1 MAETYLLIH
10 DDIMDDDD
18 LRRGGKTIHHIYRE
32 NSEEK
37 FPNKTNARHFGISMG
52 ILAGN
57 IACALS
63 NETIAKADFRPDFK
77 AQALNELN
85 KIYNVEQF
93 GQAMDIL
100 AGIVNHVSK
109 DEVSQIHQLK
119 TVPYTFDGPVKIG
132 AILAGASEKE
142 VENLNDYT
150 LPLGMAFQIQDDI
163 LGMFGT
169 EEKLGKSITSDLKEG
184 KKTLLILDALEKSSP
199 AQKEIINLNLG
210 NKKVS
215 MAGLNSVR
223 KVIKETGSLEESKK
237 LATSLVQ
244 KAIDALNK
252 LKLEKEGQD
261 FLLGIADYMIKRE
274 Y

>member
-1 MAETYLLIH
+1 MVFSSIVVWWVGKDKKELI
-10 DDIMDDDD
+10 
-18 LRRGGKTIHHIYRE
+18 
-32 NSEEK
+32 
-37 FPNKTNARHFGISMG
+37 NKW
-52 ILAGN
+52 
-57 IACALS
+57 
-63 NETIAKADFRPDFK
+63 
-77 AQALNELN
+77 
-85 KIYNVEQF
+85 
-93 GQAMDIL
+93 
-100 AGIVNHVSK
+100 
-109 DEVSQIHQLK
+109 
-119 TVPYTFDGPVKIG
+119 
-132 AILAGASEKE
+132 EKE

-223 KVIKETGSLEESKK
+223 KVIEETGSLEESKK

>member
-1 MAETYLLIH
+1 
-10 DDIMDDDD
+10 
-18 LRRGGKTIHHIYRE
+18 
-32 NSEEK
+32 
-37 FPNKTNARHFGISMG
+37 
-52 ILAGN
+52 
-57 IACALS
+57 
-63 NETIAKADFRPDFK
+63 
-77 AQALNELN
+77 
-85 KIYNVEQF
+85 
-93 GQAMDIL
+93 
-100 AGIVNHVSK
+100 
-109 DEVSQIHQLK
+109 
-119 TVPYTFDGPVKIG
+119 
-132 AILAGASEKE
+132 
-142 VENLNDYT
+142 
-150 LPLGMAFQIQDDI
+150 MAFQIQDDI

-223 KVIKETGSLEESKK
+223 KVIEETGSLEESKK